1 MPSGL
6 QRKMVSQNYSSY
18 ALCSSTYVNIPVL
31 FYSTVLSAYVF
42 YTLNPAYYQLGTSY
56 IKATSLATN
65 MAAGIVG
72 DLLVVEGDVS
82 LRILMWI
89 SAVSVCIGFIVG
101 VMVIQAPHVHTVT
114 HNTNTKNSTNS
125 ELKHEK
131 TNIAEESNITDIM
144 NPIGD
149 ISFHST
155 IDSPT
160 SSSKHGFLN
169 ETPTTH
175 NNNNPNTTTDHTPP
189 HLTVS
194 DKLRLFK
201 EQLVFLR
208 LAFRSRTL
216 TALVLYWVMGNAVF
230 MVSTYIFSVFVC
242 IEKLLVRM
250 SRKVLFYQ
258 QMFTIFYFSVI
269 LNHCFSFCPLI

>member
-1 MPSGL
+1 M
-6 QRKMVSQNYSSY
+6 
-18 ALCSSTYVNIPVL
+18 
-31 FYSTVLSAYVF
+31 F

-56 IKATSLATN
+56 IKAASLATN

-101 VMVIQAPHVHTVT
+101 VFVIQAPHVHTVQ
-114 HNTNTKNSTNS
+114 HNDNTNYICNSNS
-125 ELKHEK
+125 EQKNEK
-131 TNIAEESNITDIM
+131 KNASEDTSSVDIM

-149 ISFHST
+149 ISTDSA

-169 ETPTTH
+169 QNDPIVSS
-175 NNNNPNTTTDHTPP
+175 NNNATSVNPVIQ
-189 HLTVS
+189 LSVS

-216 TALVLYWVMGNAVF
+216 TVLVLYWVMGNAVF
-230 MVSTYIFSVFVC
+230 MVQCTIIFVY
-242 IEKLLVRM
+242 
-250 SRKVLFYQ
+250 VLFICGVL
-258 QMFTIFYFSVI
+258 T
-269 LNHCFSFCPLI
+269 

>member
-1 MPSGL
+1 M
-6 QRKMVSQNYSSY
+6 
-18 ALCSSTYVNIPVL
+18 
-31 FYSTVLSAYVF
+31 LSAYVF

-101 VMVIQAPHVHTVT
+101 VMVIQAPHVHTIQHKEDRDCKLKSGKASVEI
-114 HNTNTKNSTNS
+114 NNSDT
-125 ELKHEK
+125 
-131 TNIAEESNITDIM
+131 M
-144 NPIGD
+144 NPIGE
-149 ISFHST
+149 ISTDSA

-160 SSSKHGFLN
+160 SSSKHGFLHHN
-169 ETPTTH
+169 DSIHIENQTTAPV
-175 NNNNPNTTTDHTPP
+175 NPVTQ
-189 HLTVS
+189 LTVS
-194 DKLRLFK
+194 EKLRLFK

-216 TALVLYWVMGNAVF
+216 TALVFYWVMGNAVF
-230 MVSTYIFSVFVC
+230 MVQSLYEFLF
-242 IEKLLVRM
+242 LL
-250 SRKVLFYQ
+250 LY
-258 QMFTIFYFSVI
+258 
-269 LNHCFSFCPLI
+269 